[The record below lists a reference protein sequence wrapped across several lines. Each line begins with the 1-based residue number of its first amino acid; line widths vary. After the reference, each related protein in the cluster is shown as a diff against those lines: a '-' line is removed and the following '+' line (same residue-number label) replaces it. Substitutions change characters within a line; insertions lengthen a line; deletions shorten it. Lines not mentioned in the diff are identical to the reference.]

1 MSVPF
6 SIGSS
11 AAKKQAVAKLSELI
25 RVRKWTEFKRLV
37 MELKPD
43 SIVYS
48 IDQNAMSQA
57 KELTALRLILLARG
71 GYHVYIDFPKGKE
84 NVLRETGIP
93 IHEDKNGNR
102 YLEDDDVIQF
112 IKRELGE
119 NLQVFSFWT
128 T

>member
-1 MSVPF
+1 
-6 SIGSS
+6 
-11 AAKKQAVAKLSELI
+11 
-25 RVRKWTEFKRLV
+25 

-48 IDQNAMSQA
+48 IDQNAMSKT
-57 KELTALRLILLARG
+57 KELTALRFILLAKG
-71 GYHVYIDFPKGKE
+71 GYHVYLDFPRGKE
-84 NVLRETGIP
+84 NVMRETGIT
-93 IHEDKNGNR
+93 IHEDRNGVR
-102 YLEDDDVIQF
+102 FLEDEDVTRF

>member
-1 MSVPF
+1 MSDLVR
-6 SIGSS
+6 
-11 AAKKQAVAKLSELI
+11 I
-25 RVRKWTEFKRLV
+25 REWKEFKRLV

-43 SIVYS
+43 SLVYS
-48 IDQNAMSQA
+48 IDQNAMSKT

-71 GYHVYIDFPKGKE
+71 GYYVYIDFPKGKE

-93 IHEDKNGNR
+93 IRADKNGNR
-102 YLEDDDVIQF
+102 CLEDEDVIRF
-112 IKRELGE
+112 IKREFGE

>member
-1 MSVPF
+1 
-6 SIGSS
+6 
-11 AAKKQAVAKLSELI
+11 LSDLV

-48 IDQNAMSQA
+48 IDQNAMSKT
-57 KELTALRLILLARG
+57 KELTALRFILLAKG
-71 GYHVYIDFPKGKE
+71 GYHVYLDFPRGKE
-84 NVLRETGIP
+84 NVMRETGIP
-93 IHEDKNGNR
+93 IHEETGVR
-102 YLEDDDVIQF
+102 CLEDDDIIRF

-119 NLQVFSFWT
+119 NLAVFSFWT

>member
-1 MSVPF
+1 MSDLV
-6 SIGSS
+6 
-11 AAKKQAVAKLSELI
+11 

-48 IDQNAMSQA
+48 IDQHAMSKT

-71 GYHVYIDFPKGKE
+71 GYYVYLDFPKGKE
-84 NVLRETGIP
+84 NVLRETGIQ

-102 YLEDDDVIQF
+102 CLEDEDVIRF

-119 NLQVFSFWT
+119 NLAVFSFWST
-128 T
+128 

>member
-1 MSVPF
+1 MSDLV
-6 SIGSS
+6 
-11 AAKKQAVAKLSELI
+11 

-37 MELKPD
+37 KELKPD

-48 IDQNAMSQA
+48 IDQNAMSKT
-57 KELTALRLILLARG
+57 KELTALRLILLAKG
-71 GYHVYIDFPKGKE
+71 GYHVYLDFPKGKE
-84 NVLRETGIP
+84 NVMRETGIP
-93 IHEDKNGNR
+93 IHRDVNGVR
-102 YLEDDDVIQF
+102 YLEDEDVIRF

>member
-1 MSVPF
+1 
-6 SIGSS
+6 
-11 AAKKQAVAKLSELI
+11 
-25 RVRKWTEFKRLV
+25 

-48 IDQNAMSQA
+48 IDQNAMSKT
-57 KELTALRLILLARG
+57 KELTALRLILLAQG

-102 YLEDDDVIQF
+102 CLEDEDVIRF
-112 IKRELGE
+112 IKREFGE
-119 NLQVFSFWT
+119 NLRVFSFWT